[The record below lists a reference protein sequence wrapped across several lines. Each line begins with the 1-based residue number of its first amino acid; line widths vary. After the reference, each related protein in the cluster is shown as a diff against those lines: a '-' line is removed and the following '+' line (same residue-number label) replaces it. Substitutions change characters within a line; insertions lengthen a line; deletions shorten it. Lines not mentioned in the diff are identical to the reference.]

1 VPNKFESID
10 LTAKFQCASCARR
23 WHPST
28 PTIFCNE
35 IREDFMQQQWGTR
48 QTRRTLLE
56 KVCDAMR
63 CHRRMRAQLMLVACQ
78 VLLAGALP
86 AAQEPQCVRGLSP
99 CAMPARAAGLRL
111 RGGGLFF
118 ARKRVFV
125 PRFQP
130 PPAYSPPVPQDSAW
144 NDVKVCLAAIARLVW
159 RTVWWLCRLVARLLL
174 RVLFAAAS
182 FLAGVAGLAR
192 RSTRPRPAMP
202 PELPA
207 GTDSLD
213 YDWFGTS
220 LGQGVSDATSV
231 SVGDGFGSSREDAG
245 KALQTPLQA
254 REHTMPPQRCMVAEE
269 VHDFSVDG
277 EDRPARTQHHA
288 APSTD
293 ASRQR
298 RCGVAL
304 PTQVWERRPE
314 ESLAAAQEQPPAAAS
329 SDTSSASHS
338 LSALLQSDSAVS
350 SGADRRAGQEGP
362 AAMSAGKTRPA
373 VRTPLGSQKVFMPSP
388 FAAFAGQGTPGK
400 APGADGPITNLLTRT
415 GGGLMRNSAR
425 HCAVPAAAAAGEEG
439 SAQTE
444 GVVAA
449 GAESSMDGA
458 RRLRTALT
466 RESDRVKARE
476 QEKGMEAESER
487 EQELY

>member
-1 VPNKFESID
+1 VF
-10 LTAKFQCASCARR
+10 
-23 WHPST
+23 
-28 PTIFCNE
+28 
-35 IREDFMQQQWGTR
+35 
-48 QTRRTLLE
+48 
-56 KVCDAMR
+56 
-63 CHRRMRAQLMLVACQ
+63 VACQ

-86 AAQEPQCVRGLSP
+86 AEQEPQCVRGLSP
-99 CAMPARAAGLRL
+99 CAVPARAAGLRL

-130 PPAYSPPVPQDSAW
+130 PPAYSPQVPQDSAW

-182 FLAGVAGLAR
+182 LLAGLVGWAR

-202 PELPA
+202 PELSA
-207 GTDSLD
+207 GTVSLD

-220 LGQGVSDATSV
+220 LGQGATSV
-231 SVGDGFGSSREDAG
+231 SVGDGFGPCPSEDAG
-245 KALQTPLQA
+245 KALQTPLQVC
-254 REHTMPPQRCMVAEE
+254 EHTMPPQRCTVAEE
-269 VHDFSVDG
+269 VYDFSVDG

-293 ASRQR
+293 TSRQR

-304 PTQVWERRPE
+304 PTQRWERRAE

-338 LSALLQSDSAVS
+338 LSALLQPDSAVS
-350 SGADRRAGQEGP
+350 SGADRRAGQEEP

-373 VRTPLGSQKVFMPSP
+373 VRAPQRESLGSQKVFMPSP
-388 FAAFAGQGTPGK
+388 FAAFAGQGTPCA

-415 GGGLMRNSAR
+415 GGGLVRNSVR
-425 HCAVPAAAAAGEEG
+425 HCAAPAAAAAGEQER
-439 SAQTE
+439 AETE

-449 GAESSMDGA
+449 GAESRMDGA

-466 RESDRVKARE
+466 KESDRVRSRE
-476 QEKGMEAESER
+476 QEKGMEGESD
-487 EQELY
+487 